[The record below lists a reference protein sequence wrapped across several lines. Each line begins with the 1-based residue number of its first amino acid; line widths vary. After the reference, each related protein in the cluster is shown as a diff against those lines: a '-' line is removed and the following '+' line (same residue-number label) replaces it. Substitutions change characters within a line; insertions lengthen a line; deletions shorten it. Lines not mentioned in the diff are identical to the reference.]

1 MFDIPYQVPSRRTF
15 LSLSALSAIAIAAS
29 PEMPDAFASPDPD
42 IWSALCE
49 KWTDIITG
57 RNAAKTADPRARA
70 IIAKTDKRV
79 ATILTDLASSS
90 SRTTV
95 LLSANLQ
102 KEESSFI
109 TTTAR
114 AISSIA
120 CAWATPGSAYHAE
133 PHVLSA
139 CIDALKDFCRL
150 RYHPSQDEYG
160 NWWDWEDGASRAIG
174 DVMCILHDALPTDV
188 MAAAAAGIDHFVPDP
203 WYQQPESVK
212 PTAHPTQPVISTG
225 ANRMDLTR
233 AVICRSI
240 ATGDESKLRHA
251 VQGLPDSWR
260 TVAEGD
266 GFRAD
271 GGFIQH
277 SHVPYTG
284 SYGDVLLSG
293 LAMPQC
299 HAQKD

>member
-174 DVMCILHDALPTDV
+174 DVMCIPVSYTHLTLPT
-188 MAAAAAGIDHFVPDP
+188 I
-203 WYQQPESVK
+203 YSV
-212 PTAHPTQPVISTG
+212 
-225 ANRMDLTR
+225 
-233 AVICRSI
+233 
-240 ATGDESKLRHA
+240 
-251 VQGLPDSWR
+251 
-260 TVAEGD
+260 
-266 GFRAD
+266 
-271 GGFIQH
+271 
-277 SHVPYTG
+277 
-284 SYGDVLLSG
+284 
-293 LAMPQC
+293 
-299 HAQKD
+299 